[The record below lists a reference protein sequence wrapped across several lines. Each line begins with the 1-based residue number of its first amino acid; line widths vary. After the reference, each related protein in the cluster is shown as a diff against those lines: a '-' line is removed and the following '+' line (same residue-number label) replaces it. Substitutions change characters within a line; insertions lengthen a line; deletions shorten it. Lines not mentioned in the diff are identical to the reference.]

1 MKTAADSDLCARVVA
16 EYPHL
21 STGQQAE
28 LVAFV
33 RFNMYIVPLT
43 VAHIGAEKKSVA
55 GLRER

>member
-1 MKTAADSDLCARVVA
+1 MKTSADSDLFARVVA

-33 RFNMYIVPLT
+33 RFNMHIVPLT
-43 VAHIGAEKKSVA
+43 VAHIGAEKK
-55 GLRER
+55 